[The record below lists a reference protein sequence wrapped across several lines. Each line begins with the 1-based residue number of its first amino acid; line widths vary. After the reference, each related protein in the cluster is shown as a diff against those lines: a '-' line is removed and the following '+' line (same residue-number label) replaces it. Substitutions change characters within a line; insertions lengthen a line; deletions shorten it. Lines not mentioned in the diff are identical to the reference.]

1 MGIRFWFENYTRMGV
16 DMGGGGSGAAAGG
29 RGKSSASVKP
39 NPHCVWP
46 SGVERTMHR
55 QRERASVRTETRP
68 VITTGVSSIYV
79 LDRNIPDPKSLHVP
93 FYCCST
99 SIAWFGMHTIRNSV
113 SCRFLIG
120 IPCNSSAIP
129 SQCAQGCS
137 RVLKLK
143 GAHFPRLS
151 PPGIEY

>member
-1 MGIRFWFENYTRMGV
+1 MGIRFWFENYTGVGV

-29 RGKSSASVKP
+29 RGKSSASVNP
-39 NPHCVWP
+39 NPHWVWP

-79 LDRNIPDPKSLHVP
+79 LDRNIQDPKSLHVP

-99 SIAWFGMHTIRNSV
+99 SIAWFGMHTIRNLCFGSI
-113 SCRFLIG
+113 SDWNPLQFLR
-120 IPCNSSAIP
+120 NSSAGCPTTALIP
-129 SQCAQGCS
+129 
-137 RVLKLK
+137 L
-143 GAHFPRLS
+143 
-151 PPGIEY
+151 